1 MVQLNRLLRI
11 REGEKFNLGGMDDE
25 SINQSDKDNKHC
37 EKKIKILKGIS
48 RYIPNQH
55 GAWAM
60 LILPFLFGLAAS
72 PREFIHIPLFVCW
85 FFIYLFS
92 FPVLQWIKTG
102 NRERYCKPAVVYGAI
117 LLPFL
122 VSLVWI
128 KPVLI
133 WYGVLL
139 LFFFMAN
146 MYFAKMKNER
156 ALLNDIAAIIVFC
169 SFIYPVVHI
178 GEGGDW
184 RTSTELF
191 LLLVSYFTGTALYVK
206 TIIRERKN
214 KRYYYASVIYHLII
228 VLFAAWIKLFLAAPF
243 LILLLRAIWL
253 PKFELK
259 AKQVGMAEIGFSLML
274 YVAVL
279 FLYF

>member
-1 MVQLNRLLRI
+1 
-11 REGEKFNLGGMDDE
+11 MDDA
-25 SINQSDKDNKHC
+25 SINRSNKDDKYC
-37 EKKIKILKGIS
+37 EKRIKGLKGIS

-72 PREFIHIPLFVCW
+72 QGEFIHIPLFMCW

-102 NRERYCKPAVVYGAI
+102 NRERYRKPVVVYGAI

-122 VSLVWI
+122 ASLIWV
-128 KPVLI
+128 KPALI

-146 MYFAKMKNER
+146 MYYAKMKNER
-156 ALLNDIAAIIVFC
+156 ALLNDIAAIILFC

-178 GEGGDW
+178 GEAGDW
-184 RTSTELF
+184 GISTELF

-214 KRYYYASVIYHLII
+214 TRYYYASVIYHLII
-228 VLFAAWIKLFLAAPF
+228 MLFAAWIKVFLVAPF

-274 YVAVL
+274 YVSVL

>member
-1 MVQLNRLLRI
+1 M
-11 REGEKFNLGGMDDE
+11 NLGGMDDE
-25 SINQSDKDNKHC
+25 SINRSNKDNKHC
-37 EKKIKILKGIS
+37 EKRIKTLKGIR

-72 PREFIHIPLFVCW
+72 QRQFIHIPLFVCW

-102 NRERYCKPAVVYGAI
+102 NSKRYRKPVVVYGAI
-117 LLPFL
+117 LLPLL
-122 VSLVWI
+122 VSLVWV

-146 MYFAKMKNER
+146 MYYAKIKNER
-156 ALLNDIAAIIVFC
+156 ALLNDITAIVLFC

-184 RTSTELF
+184 KTSTELF
-191 LLLVSYFTGTALYVK
+191 LLLVSYFIGTALYVK

-214 KRYYYASVIYHLII
+214 TRYYYASIIYHLII
-228 VLFAAWIKLFLAAPF
+228 VLFATWIKVSLAAPF

-259 AKQVGMAEIGFSLML
+259 AKQVGMAEAGFALML
-274 YVAVL
+274 YVSVL

>member
-1 MVQLNRLLRI
+1 
-11 REGEKFNLGGMDDE
+11 MDDE
-25 SINQSDKDNKHC
+25 SINQSNKDNKHC
-37 EKKIKILKGIS
+37 EKRIKVLKGIS

-72 PREFIHIPLFVCW
+72 PGEFIHIPLFVCW

-102 NRERYCKPAVVYGAI
+102 KRERYCKPAVVYGAI

-128 KPVLI
+128 KPALI

-146 MYFAKMKNER
+146 MYYAKMKNER

-178 GEGGDW
+178 GEAGDW

-228 VLFAAWIKLFLAAPF
+228 ILFAAWIKLFLAAPF

>member
-1 MVQLNRLLRI
+1 
-11 REGEKFNLGGMDDE
+11 MDDE